1 MTTLNIKPYTV
12 PIGYSSI
19 GIIATDQWQEA
30 SISFDLVNATDSIM
44 LRIEVSYDNENS
56 WQQKAALDFDAGQPE
71 VSILVTLG
79 HIEDVTHVRATIET
93 PTTFDTSGGKL
104 KVK

>member
-1 MTTLNIKPYTV
+1 MPTLDIKPFTV

-30 SISFDLVNATDSIM
+30 SISFDLVNAVDSVV

-56 WQQKAALDFDAGQPE
+56 WQRKATLDFDAGQPD
-71 VSILVTLG
+71 VGILVTLG

-93 PTTFDTSGGKL
+93 PTSFNTSGGKL